1 MEKNLKSWGTERKD
15 TLCGM
20 CVGSCAPLPD
30 SEHKVTILFCI
41 FHMEAKRK
49 LREKQTSE
57 SFLFLSV

>member
-1 MEKNLKSWGTERKD
+1 
-15 TLCGM
+15 M
-20 CVGSCAPLPD
+20 CVGSCAPLLD

-49 LREKQTSE
+49 LWEKQTSE